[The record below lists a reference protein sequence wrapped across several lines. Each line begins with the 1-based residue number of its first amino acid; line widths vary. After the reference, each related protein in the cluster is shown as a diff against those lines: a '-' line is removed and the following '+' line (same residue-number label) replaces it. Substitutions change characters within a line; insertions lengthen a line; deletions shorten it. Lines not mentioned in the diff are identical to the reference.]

1 MNRHLLHYFI
11 KFFNH
16 FLIHLHSYCVVV
28 SKGFFQRKSLV
39 LAKLHIKYNT

>member
-11 KFFNH
+11 KSFNH

-28 SKGFFQRKSLV
+28 SKGFFSVK
-39 LAKLHIKYNT
+39 A